1 MKKVFKILLA
11 QVLILVCCVQAF
23 AENYDDFFY
32 VQSNETGDYELYVF
46 GNKNELVGD
55 IVIPSQLDFDGE
67 LVSVTRIGYGA
78 FLKCNGIT
86 SITIP
91 NTVTVI
97 GPMAF
102 AGCSGLTSVT
112 IPNTVTT
119 ISDGAFNQCTGLT
132 SISIPN
138 SVTTIGDGAF
148 MKCTGLTSI
157 EIPESVTYM
166 YRSFSGCSNLSS
178 VTIKG
183 SSTGIDDTF
192 ADCPISEIYMPEDWE
207 ISYYSNLY
215 IEKDGIRYMVYNGK
229 EVMVTKSNYS
239 GTVTLPNTITAG
251 NTFSV
256 TSVEYD
262 AFVDNSEIRSLIL
275 SDNVTSVACPFTN
288 CPNFQFNEYDNG
300 LYIGTATNP
309 YKFLI
314 KAKSTDITSIK
325 LHDDCE
331 RVPFSAF
338 DSCDELTSIEI
349 PKSVTDI
356 KIPALKK
363 LTELHV
369 SEDNERY
376 SVIDNVLYNKDA
388 TVLERCPPAKLGAFV
403 IPNSVTTIADWAFE
417 YCDKITSV
425 EIPEGVT
432 TIGLAAFDGCVALTS
447 IVMPN
452 SVTKIG
458 GSLFQDCSAL
468 ESVKLSENLTDLDYY
483 LFNGCTS
490 LTSVTIP
497 EKVTTMYHTFLD
509 CTNLRNIEILSPS
522 IKEMYSIMYS
532 SCYSLETISIP
543 ENSVNYVSI
552 DGIIYEKNED
562 GTPIEM
568 IVCPQKKTGTVV
580 IADGCKHIS
589 YCLQNCTKI
598 TSVTIPASLSDMY
611 ISAFNGCTS
620 LKSVIVSEDNKNF
633 IMQDGV
639 LYRVADDGMLYDIW
653 VTPKNTAVEDVQK
666 SLNVKVS
673 NGQILVNGEAPA
685 FVVTVA
691 GQKIANA
698 NLKAGV
704 YFVVADGK
712 TVGVSV
718 R

>member
-11 QVLILVCCVQAF
+11 QVLLLVCCVQAF

-32 VQSNETGDYELYVF
+32 VQGYWYGFDIEYYINVYEE
-46 GNKNELVGD
+46 KKSELIGD
-55 IVIPSQLDFDGE
+55 IVIPSE
-67 LVSVTRIGYGA
+67 LKNDEGTVVSVQGIAIGA
-78 FLKCNGIT
+78 FENCSGIT
-86 SITIP
+86 SIMIP
-91 NTVTVI
+91 NTVAEI
-97 GPMAF
+97 SYNAF
-102 AGCSGLTSVT
+102 A
-112 IPNTVTT
+112 N
-119 ISDGAFNQCTGLT
+119 
-132 SISIPN
+132 
-138 SVTTIGDGAF
+138 
-148 MKCTGLTSI
+148 CTGLTSI
-157 EIPESVTYM
+157 EIPESVTNVHS
-166 YRSFSGCSNLSS
+166 SFSGCSNLSS
-178 VTIKG
+178 VTLKG
-183 SSTGIDDTF
+183 SSTEIYWGAF
-192 ADCPISEIYMPEDWE
+192 ADCPISEIYTPEDWG
-207 ISYYSNLY
+207 NLGNCNLH
-215 IEKDGIRYMVYNGK
+215 IEKDGIQYKVLNGK
-229 EVMVTKSNYS
+229 EVSVAKSNYS
-239 GTVTLPNTITAG
+239 GTITLTNTITAG

-314 KAKSTDITSIK
+314 KVKSTDITSIK

-388 TVLERCPPAKLGAFV
+388 TVLEWCPPAKSGAFV
-403 IPNSVTTIADWAFE
+403 ILNSVTTIADWAFE

-458 GSLFQDCSAL
+458 GGLFQDCSAL

-497 EKVTTMYHTFLD
+497 EKVTTMYLTFLD

-522 IKEMYSIMYS
+522 IKGMYSSMYS

-589 YCLQNCTKI
+589 NCLQNCTKI
-598 TSVTIPASLSDMY
+598 TSVTIPASLLDMY
-611 ISAFNGCTS
+611 ISTFNGCTS

-639 LYRVADDGMLYDIW
+639 LYRVADDGMLYDYNIIW

-673 NGQILVNGEAPA
+673 NRQILVNGEAPA

-704 YFVVADGK
+704 YFVSVEGE

>member
-11 QVLILVCCVQAF
+11 QVLLLVCCVQAF

-119 ISDGAFNQCTGLT
+119 ISDGAFNQCTSLT

-183 SSTGIDDTF
+183 SSTWIDDTF

-215 IEKDGIRYMVYNGK
+215 IEKDGIRYMVNNGK

-256 TSVEYD
+256 TRVGYD

-275 SDNVTSVACPFTN
+275 SDNVTSVECSFRN

-309 YKFLI
+309 YKILI

-331 RVPFSAF
+331 RVSSSAF
-338 DSCDELTSIEI
+338 ASCGELTSIEI
-349 PKSVTDI
+349 PKSVKYI
-356 KIPALKK
+356 EIPGGLRK

-369 SEDNERY
+369 SEDNEQY

-388 TVLERCPPAKLGAFV
+388 TVLEWCPPAKSGAFV
-403 IPNSVTTIADWAFE
+403 IPNSVTTIADWAFG
-417 YCDKITSV
+417 YCDKITSI

-432 TIGLAAFDGCVALTS
+432 TIGNAAFFGCSALTS
-447 IVMPN
+447 VVMPN
-452 SVTKIG
+452 SVTTVENNAFN
-458 GSLFQDCSAL
+458 LCTAL
-468 ESVKLSENLTDLDYY
+468 ESVVLSENLTYLNEIFYY
-483 LFNGCTS
+483 CTS
-490 LTSVTIP
+490 LTSVSIP
-497 EKVTTMYHTFLD
+497 EKVTNIKFSPFNG
-509 CTNLRNIEILSPS
+509 CSNLKNVTILSPNIEELWGEGFS
-522 IKEMYSIMYS
+522 TCIN
-532 SCYSLETISIP
+532 LESISIP
-543 ENSVNYVSI
+543 ENSVNYVCI
-552 DGIIYEKNED
+552 DGIIYKKEEE
-562 GTPIEM
+562 GTTM
-568 IVCPQKKTGTVV
+568 VVCPQKKSGAVV
-580 IADGCKHIS
+580 IPEGCKHI
-589 YCLQNCTKI
+589 YDCLANCSKI

-639 LYRVADDGMLYDIW
+639 LYRVVDGMLYEDIW

-673 NGQILVNGEAPA
+673 NRQIFVNGEAPA
-685 FVVTVA
+685 FVVTVS
-691 GQKIANA
+691 GKKIANA
-698 NLKAGV
+698 NLKSGV
-704 YFVVADGK
+704 YFVVVDGK
-712 TVGVSV
+712 MVCVSV